1 MVRNQLSFISTIQ
14 LSICTKFNLLGYL
27 CVHYLFNEC
36 KLDLALSVLY
46 FDNLVYN
53 PSLTIFHLKY
63 KICLLTIVQRINRLI
78 HTSSYS
84 CDSRPIE
91 RSTKL
96 GRQLCP
102 FGTVCIIRGSC
113 SCLDNR

>member
-1 MVRNQLSFISTIQ
+1 MVRNQLSFISAIQ
-14 LSICTKFNLLGYL
+14 LSICTKFNLLEYL

-84 CDSRPIE
+84 CDSRPYREINQT
-91 RSTKL
+91 RTTTLPLRHSVYNKGVL
-96 GRQLCP
+96 QLS
-102 FGTVCIIRGSC
+102 R
-113 SCLDNR
+113 